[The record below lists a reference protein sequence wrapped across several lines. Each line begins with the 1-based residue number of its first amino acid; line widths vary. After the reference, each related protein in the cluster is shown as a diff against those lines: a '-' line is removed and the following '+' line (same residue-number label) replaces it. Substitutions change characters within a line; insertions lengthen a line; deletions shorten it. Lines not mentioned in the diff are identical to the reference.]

1 MFQEE
6 WTCAICLESHQTNLC
21 TLNPCGHR
29 FHTDCIY
36 AALRTSGPSCPYCR
50 QIPQNVSAL
59 EVDDNNE
66 HIENIVDNNNT
77 DNDYINNINDDFNF
91 GIVNNMDDFSA
102 NIINIHNAGN
112 NNVTNYVLNNIYVF
126 EDNETRGFIINHLS
140 YRNDLSTQDYHF
152 IVNTINNTVNNYI
165 NNNYNM
171 IEAN

>member
-59 EVDDNNE
+59 EIDDNNE
-66 HIENIVDNNNT
+66 HIENIVDNINT
-77 DNDYINNINDDFNF
+77 DNDYINNMNDNNINNINDDFNF
-91 GIVNNMDDFSA
+91 GI
-102 NIINIHNAGN
+102 
-112 NNVTNYVLNNIYVF
+112 
-126 EDNETRGFIINHLS
+126 
-140 YRNDLSTQDYHF
+140 
-152 IVNTINNTVNNYI
+152 
-165 NNNYNM
+165 
-171 IEAN
+171 